1 MTEVKIVEEAVRF
14 LHYFAEDGNY
24 GDADGLTIMET
35 THWDETDWVIIESA
49 SDWAR
54 PEVAR
59 ILTESYEPGANEAAL
74 RAKLDALGVDLTEF
88 EK

>member
-1 MTEVKIVEEAVRF
+1 MAEVKTTYSIRS
-14 LHYFAEDGNY
+14 LNYFAEDGNY

-35 THWDETDWVIIESA
+35 THWDETDWAIIEGA

-54 PEVAR
+54 PEIAR
-59 ILTESYEPGANEAAL
+59 ILTESYEPGASEEAL
-74 RAKLDALGVDLTEF
+74 REKLASLGVDMTQY